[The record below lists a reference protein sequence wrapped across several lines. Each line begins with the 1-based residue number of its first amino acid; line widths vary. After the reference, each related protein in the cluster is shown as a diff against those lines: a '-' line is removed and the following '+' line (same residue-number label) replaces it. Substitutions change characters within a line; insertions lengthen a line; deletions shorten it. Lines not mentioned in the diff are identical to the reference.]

1 MSEPIEKKQI
11 DLPGEGSSEFLK
23 MVAWIYLV
31 VSILGGLNFI
41 VSGSADRGDYGSEPN
56 QVMINWGIG
65 IIFSGL
71 IFMAFCQ
78 VLAAI
83 NSNIRTIA
91 QNTSRTS
98 TISEKE

>member
-1 MSEPIEKKQI
+1 
-11 DLPGEGSSEFLK
+11 LH
-23 MVAWIYLV
+23 
-31 VSILGGLNFI
+31 FI
-41 VSGSADRGDYGSEPN
+41 VSGSAEHGGHGTEPN
-56 QVMINWGIG
+56 QTMINWGIG
-65 IIFSGL
+65 IMFSGL

-91 QNTSRTS
+91 QNTLRTS